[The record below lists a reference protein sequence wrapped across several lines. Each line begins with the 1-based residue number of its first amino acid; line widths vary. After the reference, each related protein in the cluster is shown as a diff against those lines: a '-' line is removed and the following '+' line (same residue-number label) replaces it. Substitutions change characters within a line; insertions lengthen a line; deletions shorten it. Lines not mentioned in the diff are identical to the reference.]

1 MKQVNIIPT
10 GGLLMATK
18 TKAEETMEEQE
29 TSPMYEAVRKLVL
42 ASIGAVAIAQEEMEA
57 LVNKLVERGE
67 LAEKEGKKIIGELKE
82 RRNKKSAKAEAEFNK
97 RVEELMTSMNVP
109 SKSDIDALSKKIS
122 DLDKKIDGLKK
133 SQE

>member
-1 MKQVNIIPT
+1 
-10 GGLLMATK
+10 MATK
-18 TKAEETMEEQE
+18 AKTEETMEEQE

-109 SKSDIDALSKKIS
+109 SKADIDALSKKIS